1 MIKPLISVVV
11 PIYNVEKYLDRC
23 IQSLLCQTYSAIE
36 IILVDDGSPD
46 NCPVICDDYA
56 KKFQNIVVIHKPYGG
71 VSSAR
76 NAGIG
81 KAKGDYI
88 AFVDS
93 DDWVSEDAYEY
104 AMELMIK
111 YNADCI
117 QFNYKMV
124 SNLQAPK
131 QPKEKV
137 LIYYEK
143 DILQYYLDSSTRT
156 GSYSVWK
163 CLFHRNLVEN
173 IRFREGKI
181 NEDIDYKYKAF
192 QSCHCLAVSNQYK
205 YFYFQSGE
213 TLSTGGLKKRDFD
226 LYEAAE
232 ALVSLTKDEN
242 YGRIRFLGQVKNAR
256 TEFSLLCKIAFYGI
270 ADSEINQKDLV
281 KQLTKEHRKNIG
293 MLLRAPLPVSRKV
306 LSIGFCVSFAL
317 TTFVIRLYKNLYS
330 CFKLRLRKK

>member
-11 PIYNVEKYLDRC
+11 PVYNVEKYLDRC
-23 IQSLLCQTYSAIE
+23 IQSILCQTYSAIE

-46 NCPVICDDYA
+46 SCPIICDNYA
-56 KKFQNIVVIHKPYGG
+56 KKFQNIVVIHKQNGG
-71 VSSAR
+71 LSSAR
-76 NAGIG
+76 NAGMA

-93 DDWVSEDAYEY
+93 DDWISEDAYEY

-117 QFNYKMV
+117 QFDYKMV
-124 SNLQAPK
+124 SDLQIPK
-131 QPKEKV
+131 QPKEKIQ
-137 LIYYEK
+137 IYYEK

-163 CLFHRNLVEN
+163 CLFHRKLIEN

-181 NEDIDYKYKAF
+181 NEDVDYKYKAF
-192 QSCHCLAVSNQYK
+192 QLCHCLAVSNQCK
-205 YFYFQSGE
+205 YFYFQSGD
-213 TLSTGGLKKRDFD
+213 TLSTGGLKRRDFD

-232 ALVSLTKDEN
+232 ALLLLTKDES
-242 YGRIRFLGQVKNAR
+242 YGSIRFLGQVKKAR

-270 ADSEINQKDLV
+270 ADSEINQKALV
-281 KQLTKEHRKNIG
+281 KQLTKEHRKNIVT
-293 MLLRAPLPVSRKV
+293 LLRAPLSISRKV
-306 LSIGFCVSFAL
+306 LSIGFCISFTVTRFL
-317 TTFVIRLYKNLYS
+317 IHLYKR
-330 CFKLRLRKK
+330 FI